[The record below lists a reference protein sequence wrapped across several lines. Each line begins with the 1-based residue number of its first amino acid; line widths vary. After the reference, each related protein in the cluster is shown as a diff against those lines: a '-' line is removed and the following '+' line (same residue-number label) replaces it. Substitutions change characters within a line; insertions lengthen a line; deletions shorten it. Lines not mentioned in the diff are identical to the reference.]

1 MKTYLENLRES
12 NDFLNLLLDNI
23 NSAVLVSD
31 ENLQIHQFNDAFLNL
46 FDSAQKSE
54 TDRSF
59 GRVTGCVNS
68 VRENKRCGETSQCG
82 TCILR
87 RSLIKTLTENAPV
100 DRVRL
105 ERVFYIDGEP
115 TQKYLEFSARPIDFQ
130 GRKMILVIIY
140 DITDIER
147 QKLEMERK
155 QNQLDHD
162 LVAASE
168 IQKSL
173 LPNHLPNI
181 ENLDIS
187 WRFEPCE
194 QIGGDIF
201 NIHPLDNTQIGL
213 YMADV
218 CGHGVPAALISVAVS
233 QFFQTRYNLITDD
246 SKILSPEV
254 ILNNLDKAFPFDR
267 FESFFSVI
275 YMNID
280 HSRGR
285 LQYSNAGHPAPVL
298 MRADGRLEFLDHH
311 GPIIGSDSGKPFG
324 RQEKQLHPGDTVLL
338 YTDGLLESRNDKQGF
353 YGKER
358 LHDLIRQNR
367 DATSQELVE
376 TLYDDIRS
384 YEKALKPADD
394 ISIMAVR
401 FH

>member
-1 MKTYLENLRES
+1 MKTDLENLRES

-23 NSAVLVSD
+23 NSAVLISD
-31 ENLQIHQFNDAFLNL
+31 ENLQIYQFNDAFLNL
-46 FDSAQKSE
+46 FDKAQESE
-54 TDRSF
+54 TDQYF
-59 GRVTGCVNS
+59 GQVTGCVNA
-68 VRENKRCGETSQCG
+68 VKENKRCGETSRCG
-82 TCILR
+82 LCILR
-87 RSLIKTLTENAPV
+87 RSLIKTLTENAPI

-105 ERVFYIDGEP
+105 DRIFYIDGEP

-147 QKLEMERK
+147 QKLEMEKK
-155 QNQLDHD
+155 QSQLDQD
-162 LVAASE
+162 LVAAAE

-173 LPNHLPNI
+173 LPNLLPNI

-201 NIHPLDNTQIGL
+201 NIHPLDKNQIGL

-246 SKILSPEV
+246 SKILSPEF

-285 LQYSNAGHPAPVL
+285 LQYSCAGHPAPIL
-298 MRADGRLEFLDHH
+298 MRTDGHLEFLDHH
-311 GPIIGSDSGKPFG
+311 GPIIGSGSEISFG
-324 RQEKQLHPGDTVLL
+324 RREKQLHPGDTVLL
-338 YTDGLLESRNDKQGF
+338 YTDGLLESHNDEEVF

-367 DATSQELVE
+367 NTTAQELVD

-384 YEKALKPADD
+384 YEKASMPVDD

-401 FH
+401 YL